1 MSITFLLI
9 LNFSSC
15 CLFHK
20 HLRFFLLF
28 LVLFATV
35 ENRFQL
41 ESTTMCVCGRF
52 LCRSEARL
60 RQTGLTEYRA
70 ISESWADKLTDTNAK
85 NDSEGLQ
92 AD

>member
-15 CLFHK
+15 C
-20 HLRFFLLF
+20 

-60 RQTGLTEYRA
+60 RQTSLTEYRA

-85 NDSEGLQ
+85 NDSEGLEV
-92 AD
+92 D